1 LKNDQTRLGDFAEG
15 RPVYLAHAANSLHGS
30 LFGHSAHTYICWAG
44 YAYLAGNG
52 IFAGGG

>member
-1 LKNDQTRLGDFAEG
+1 LKNDQTRLGHFAEG
-15 RPVYLAHAANSLHGS
+15 RPVYLAHASNSLQGP
-30 LFGHSAHTYICWAG
+30 LFSHSAHIYICWAG